1 MRIGMNTKF
10 GAFLADL
17 ERLSSEINTSQLK
30 ISSGRNFLRPSD
42 DPPSA
47 VVALNYKQ
55 GIARMER
62 FMRAIDEGYA
72 FLKAQEATLMNVE
85 DLISRA
91 KILAIQSANANQD
104 LNARKA
110 TAEEIDHIL
119 KSVLAL
125 ANSQLGEKY
134 LFGGQK
140 TTGYKAGE
148 APFRLEK
155 ETLPDG
161 QVIERITYLG
171 SVEDFEIGYDR
182 DMKMTLGESGQRI
195 FMDSGIFEA
204 LLSLKRTLLANNEI
218 DYETEQY
225 NIQEIIGKLDAVYN
239 HIAGKRGKIGA
250 QMAHLETKK
259 TLYDDFKAT
268 IESNLG
274 EVESADLAK
283 LATKLQGLSIAYDA
297 ALRAVAMF
305 SDMNLAK
312 YL

>member
-1 MRIGMNTKF
+1 
-10 GAFLADL
+10 
-17 ERLSSEINTSQLK
+17 
-30 ISSGRNFLRPSD
+30 
-42 DPPSA
+42 
-47 VVALNYKQ
+47 
-55 GIARMER
+55 
-62 FMRAIDEGYA
+62 
-72 FLKAQEATLMNVE
+72 
-85 DLISRA
+85 
-91 KILAIQSANANQD
+91 
-104 LNARKA
+104 
-110 TAEEIDHIL
+110 
-119 KSVLAL
+119 
-125 ANSQLGEKY
+125 